1 MAKIRVYNL
10 AHELDMDSKE
20 VIELLNDLDI
30 DVSSHMSTITDET
43 AELVKGM
50 YAGDNTAAENEE
62 AHKEAVKAEAE
73 KSKEEAEKAAEAA
86 EQAESETEAEA
97 EAEEDEVEETEEDAV
112 EIETP
117 ITVKEFAEE
126 IGQAPNNLIVELMN
140 MGVMASVNQSLDEDT
155 LELLAEEIGV
165 KIKFKSEEEEKASLR
180 VGPEIEDKEE
190 DLEVRPPIVTV
201 MGHVDHGKTT
211 LLDVIRESRVAGSEA
226 GGITQHIGA
235 YQAEVDNKKITFI
248 DTPGHEAFTAM
259 RARGA
264 QITDIAI
271 LVVAADDGIMPQ
283 TEEAINHAKAAGIPI
298 IVAINKIDKA
308 NAQPER
314 VKQEL
319 TEYGLVPEDW
329 GGNTICVN
337 VSALQKQNIDELLEM
352 IILVSEMEE
361 LKANPNRLAEGIV
374 IEAELDKGRGPVATV
389 LVKNGTLKVGDPLL
403 AGLTSGRVR
412 AMFNEYGDSLDIA
425 GPSSAVEVLGFNEVP
440 DAGDFVQVLED
451 ERQARDVAS
460 DRQDE
465 KRQAELKSDAKV
477 SLDDLYKQI
486 QEGEVKEL
494 NIIIKADVQ
503 GSIEALKASLLRLG
517 TDEVTVNVIHT
528 GVGGVNETDVN
539 LASASNA
546 IIIGFNVRPD
556 NNALKAAEKEKVDI
570 RTYRVIYKALE
581 DIKDAM
587 AGLLDPELRE
597 EVTGRAEVRDTFKV
611 PDVGII
617 AGAYITDGHVNRNY
631 DARLIRDGVVIHE
644 GTISSLKRFENDVRE
659 VKSGYE
665 CGIGIE
671 NYNDIKVGDIIE
683 FYTYKE
689 IKRSL

>member
-20 VIELLNDLDI
+20 VIEILNDLDI
-30 DVSSHMSTITDET
+30 EVSSHMSTITDET

-50 YAGDNTAAENEE
+50 YAEDSTAEENEK
-62 AHKEAVKAEAE
+62 AHKEAIK
-73 KSKEEAEKAAEAA
+73 
-86 EQAESETEAEA
+86 AEA
-97 EAEEDEVEETEEDAV
+97 EAETAEEAETAVETETEIEAEADEDAV

-126 IGQAPNNLIVELMN
+126 VGEAPNNLIVELMN
-140 MGVMASVNQSLDEDT
+140 MGVMANVNQSLDEDT
-155 LELLAEEIGV
+155 LELLAEELGI
-165 KIKFKSEEEEKASLR
+165 KIKLKSEEEEKASLR

-190 DLEVRPPIVTV
+190 DLVVRPPIVTV

-337 VSALQKQNIDELLEM
+337 VSALQKQNIGELLEM

-389 LVKNGTLKVGDPLL
+389 LVKNGTLKVGDPIL

-412 AMFNEYGDSLDIA
+412 AMFNEYGDSLDEA
-425 GPSSAVEVLGFNEVP
+425 GPSAAVEVLGFNEVP
-440 DAGDFVQVLED
+440 AAGDFVQVLED

-460 DRQDE
+460 DRQAE
-465 KRQAELKSDAKV
+465 KRQAELRSDAKV

-517 TDEVTVNVIHT
+517 TEEVTVNVIHT

-556 NNALKAAEKEKVDI
+556 NNALRAAEKEKVDI

>member
-20 VIELLNDLDI
+20 VIEILNDLGI
-30 DVSSHMSTITDET
+30 EVSSHMSTITDET

-62 AHKEAVKAEAE
+62 AHQEAVKAEAE
-73 KSKEEAEKAAEAA
+73 SKAEEENAAVKSAVEAA
-86 EQAESETEAEA
+86 SNSEAEA
-97 EAEEDEVEETEEDAV
+97 EADSV
-112 EIETP
+112 EIEIP

-126 IGQAPNNLIVELMN
+126 IGEAPNNLIVELMN
-140 MGVMASVNQSLDEDT
+140 MGVMANVNQSLDEDT
-155 LELLAEEIGV
+155 LELLAEELGIN
-165 KIKFKSEEEEKASLR
+165 IKFKSEEEEASLR

-190 DLEVRPPIVTV
+190 DLIVRPPIVTV

-211 LLDVIRESRVAGSEA
+211 LLDSIRQSRVAGSEA

-264 QITDIAI
+264 KLTDIAI

-308 NAQPER
+308 NAQPDR

-337 VSALQKQNIDELLEM
+337 VSALQQQNIDELLEM

-361 LKANPNRLAEGIV
+361 LKANPNRLADGIV

-389 LVKNGTLKVGDPLL
+389 LVKNGTLKVGDPIL

-412 AMFNEYGDSLDIA
+412 AMFNEYGDSLAEA
-425 GPSSAVEVLGFNEVP
+425 GPSAAVEVLGFNAVP
-440 DAGDFVQVLED
+440 AAGDFVQVLDD

-460 DRQDE
+460 DRQD
-465 KRQAELKSDAKV
+465 KRRQSELKSDAKV
-477 SLDDLYKQI
+477 SLDDLYNQI

-503 GSIEALKASLLRLG
+503 GSIEALKASLIRLG

-556 NNALKAAEKEKVDI
+556 NKTIKLAEKEKVDI
-570 RTYRVIYKALE
+570 RTYRVIYKAIE
-581 DIKDAM
+581 DIKNAM
-587 AGLLDPELRE
+587 AGLLDPELKE

-631 DARLIRDGVVIHE
+631 DARLLRDGVVIHE

-689 IKRSL
+689 IKRTL

>member
-30 DVSSHMSTITDET
+30 EVSSHMSTITDET

-73 KSKEEAEKAAEAA
+73 SKEAEKNAAE
-86 EQAESETEAEA
+86 EAVEA
-97 EAEEDEVEETEEDAV
+97 DIEAEEEDDAV

-126 IGQAPNNLIVELMN
+126 IGEAPNNLIVELMN
-140 MGVMASVNQSLDEDT
+140 MGVMANVNQSLDEDT

-165 KIKFKSEEEEKASLR
+165 KIKFKSEEEETAQMR

-190 DLEVRPPIVTV
+190 DLKPRPPIVTV

-211 LLDVIRESRVAGSEA
+211 LLDVIRKSRVAGSEA

-235 YQAEVDNKKITFI
+235 YQAEVNDKLITFI

-264 QITDIAI
+264 QLTDIAI

-337 VSALQKQNIDELLEM
+337 VSALQEQNIDELLEM

-361 LKANPNRLAEGIV
+361 LKANPNRLAEGVV
-374 IEAELDKGRGPVATV
+374 IEAELDKGRGPVATI
-389 LVKNGTLKVGDPLL
+389 LVKNGTLKIGDPIL

-412 AMFNEYGDSLDIA
+412 AMFNEYGDSLDEA
-425 GPSSAVEVLGFNEVP
+425 GPAAAVEVLGFNEVP
-440 DAGDFVQVLED
+440 AAGDFVQALED
-451 ERQARDVAS
+451 ERMARDVAS
-460 DRQDE
+460 DRQAE
-465 KRQAELKSDAKV
+465 RRQAELQSDAKV

-556 NNALKAAEKEKVDI
+556 NNAIKAAEKEQVDI
-570 RTYRVIYKALE
+570 RTYRVIYKAIE

-597 EVTGRAEVRDTFKV
+597 QVTGRAEVRDTFKV

>member
-1 MAKIRVYNL
+1 
-10 AHELDMDSKE
+10 
-20 VIELLNDLDI
+20 
-30 DVSSHMSTITDET
+30 MSTITDET
-43 AELVKGM
+43 AELVKEM
-50 YAGDNTAAENEE
+50 YNSDTSPGAEETIEQEQTVEDAKPEAVEQDNSVQAAE
-62 AHKEAVKAEAE
+62 
-73 KSKEEAEKAAEAA
+73 
-86 EQAESETEAEA
+86 
-97 EAEEDEVEETEEDAV
+97 EVEAKEDII

-117 ITVKEFAEE
+117 ITVKEFAEK
-126 IGQAPNNLIVELMN
+126 IDKAPNSLIVDLMN
-140 MGVMASVNQSLDEDT
+140 LGVMANVNQNLDQDT
-155 LELLAEEIGV
+155 LELLAAEAEI
-165 KIKFKSEEEEKASLR
+165 KLKFKSAVSQTESQR
-180 VGPEIEDKEE
+180 VGPEITDKAE
-190 DLEVRPPIVTV
+190 DLKLRPPIVTV

-211 LLDVIRESRVAGSEA
+211 LLDVIRQSRVAGSEA

-235 YQAEVDNKKITFI
+235 YQAEVNNKKITFI

-329 GGNTICVN
+329 GGDTICVP
-337 VSALQKQNIDELLEM
+337 VSALQEQNIDELLEM
-352 IILVSEMEE
+352 VILVAEMEE
-361 LKANPNRLAEGIV
+361 LKANPDRLAEGIV
-374 IEAELDKGRGPVATV
+374 IEAELDKGRGPVATI
-389 LVKNGTLKVGDPLL
+389 LIKNGTLKVGDTLL
-403 AGLTSGRVR
+403 AGTTCGRVR
-412 AMFNEYGDSLDIA
+412 AMFNEYGENVNLA
-425 GPSSAVEVLGFNEVP
+425 GPAAAVEVLGFNDVP
-440 DAGDFVQVLED
+440 DAGNFVQVLED
-451 ERQARDVAS
+451 EKQARDIAAE
-460 DRQDE
+460 RQAK
-465 KRQAELKSDAKV
+465 KRQAELQQDAKV
-477 SLDDLYKQI
+477 SLEDLYKQI

-503 GSIEALKASLLRLG
+503 GSIEALKASLIRLG

-528 GVGGVNETDVN
+528 GVGAVNETDVN

-546 IIIGFNVRPD
+546 IIIGFSVRPD
-556 NNALKAAEKEKVDI
+556 NNALKVAEKEKVDI

-587 AGLLDPELRE
+587 AGLLDPELKE
-597 EVTGRAEVRDTFKV
+597 EVTGRAEVRATFKV

-617 AGAYITDGHVNRNY
+617 AGAYINDGHVNRNY
-631 DARLIRDGVVIHE
+631 EARLLRDGVVIHE
-644 GTISSLKRFENDVRE
+644 GKISSLKRFENDVKE
-659 VKSGYE
+659 VQSGYE

-671 NYNDIKVGDIIE
+671 NYNDIKEGDIIE
-683 FYTYKE
+683 FYTYRE

>member
-10 AHELDMDSKE
+10 AKELDMDSKK
-20 VIELLNDLDI
+20 LLDILHDLDI
-30 DVSSHMSTITDET
+30 EASSHMSTITDDT

-50 YAGDNTAAENEE
+50 YGEDHAGESGGKTEEIKEREEMEETAAEDSLSSEDIDLD
-62 AHKEAVKAEAE
+62 
-73 KSKEEAEKAAEAA
+73 
-86 EQAESETEAEA
+86 EQHSDF
-97 EAEEDEVEETEEDAV
+97 EDEDADFIEV
-112 EIETP
+112 ETP
-117 ITVKEFAEE
+117 ITVKEFAELADM
-126 IGQAPNNLIVELMN
+126 APNNLIVELMN
-140 MGVMASVNQSLDEDT
+140 MGVMANVNQTLDEET

-165 KIKFKSEEEEKASLR
+165 NVKFKTEEEELESKR
-180 VGPEIEDKEE
+180 VGPSIEDKEE
-190 DLEVRPPIVTV
+190 DLKTRPPIVTV

-211 LLDVIRESRVAGSEA
+211 LLDVIRKSRVAGSEA

-235 YQAEVDNKKITFI
+235 YQAEVDNKRITFI

-283 TEEAINHAKAAGIPI
+283 SVEAINHAKAAGIPI
-298 IVAINKIDKA
+298 IVAINKIDKP

-319 TEYGLVPEDW
+319 TEHGLVPEDW
-329 GGNTICVN
+329 GGNTICVP
-337 VSALQKQNIDELLEM
+337 VSALQEQNIDELLEM

-361 LKANPNRLAEGIV
+361 LRANPNRLAEGVV
-374 IEAELDKGRGPVATV
+374 IEGELDKGRGPVATV
-389 LVKNGTLKVGDPLL
+389 LVKNGTLNIGDTLL
-403 AGLTSGRVR
+403 AGLTSGRVK
-412 AMFNEYGDSLDIA
+412 AMFNEYGDTLEKA
-425 GPSSAVEVLGFNEVP
+425 GPSSAVEVLGFDDVP
-440 DAGDFVQVLED
+440 QAGDFVEVLED
-451 ERQARDVAS
+451 EKRARNVAS
-460 DRQDE
+460 ERQSQ
-465 KRQAELKSDAKV
+465 KRQQEIQQDAKV
-477 SLDDLYKQI
+477 SLEDLYKQI

-494 NIIIKADVQ
+494 NIILKADVQ
-503 GSIEALKASLLRLG
+503 GSIEALKAALMRLG

-528 GVGGVNETDVN
+528 GVGAVNETDVN

-556 NNALKAAEKEKVDI
+556 NNALRAADKEKVDI

-587 AGLLDPELRE
+587 AGLLEPELKE
-597 EVTGRAEVRDTFKV
+597 EVTGRAEVRATFKV

-659 VKSGYE
+659 VQSGYE

-671 NYNDIKVGDIIE
+671 NYNDIKEGDVIE

-689 IKRSL
+689 IKRTL

>member
-50 YAGDNTAAENEE
+50 YAGDNTAEENEE

-86 EQAESETEAEA
+86 EQVETEADAEA
-97 EAEEDEVEETEEDAV
+97 EAEEDAEAEAEEDAV

-412 AMFNEYGDSLDIA
+412 AMFNEYGDSLDVA

>member
-1 MAKIRVYNL
+1 MGKIRVYNL

-20 VIELLNDLDI
+20 IIDILNDLDI
-30 DVSSHMSTITDET
+30 EVSSHMSTITDET
-43 AELVKGM
+43 AELVKEM
-50 YAGDNTAAENEE
+50 YNSATSPGAEETIEQEQTVEDAKPEAVEQDDSVQAAE
-62 AHKEAVKAEAE
+62 
-73 KSKEEAEKAAEAA
+73 
-86 EQAESETEAEA
+86 
-97 EAEEDEVEETEEDAV
+97 EVEAKEDII

-117 ITVKEFAEE
+117 ITVKEFAEK
-126 IGQAPNNLIVELMN
+126 IDKAPNSLIVDLMN
-140 MGVMASVNQSLDEDT
+140 LGVMANVNQNLDQDT
-155 LELLAEEIGV
+155 LELLAAEAEI
-165 KIKFKSEEEEKASLR
+165 KLKFKSAVSQTESQR
-180 VGPEIEDKEE
+180 VGPEITDKAE
-190 DLEVRPPIVTV
+190 DLKLRPPIVTV

-211 LLDVIRESRVAGSEA
+211 LLDVIRQSRVAGSEA

-235 YQAEVDNKKITFI
+235 YQAEVNNKKITFI

-329 GGNTICVN
+329 GGDTICVP
-337 VSALQKQNIDELLEM
+337 VSALQEQNIDELLEM
-352 IILVSEMEE
+352 VILVAEMEE
-361 LKANPNRLAEGIV
+361 LKANPDRLAEGIV
-374 IEAELDKGRGPVATV
+374 IEAELDKGRGPVATI
-389 LVKNGTLKVGDPLL
+389 LIKNGTLKVGDTLL
-403 AGLTSGRVR
+403 AGTTCGRVR
-412 AMFNEYGDSLDIA
+412 AMFNEYGENVNLA
-425 GPSSAVEVLGFNEVP
+425 GPAAAVEVLGFNDVP
-440 DAGDFVQVLED
+440 DAGNFVQVLED
-451 ERQARDVAS
+451 EKQARDIAAE
-460 DRQDE
+460 RQAK
-465 KRQAELKSDAKV
+465 KRQAELQQDAKV
-477 SLDDLYKQI
+477 SLEDLYKQI

-503 GSIEALKASLLRLG
+503 GSIEALKASLIRLG

-528 GVGGVNETDVN
+528 GVGAVNETDVN

-546 IIIGFNVRPD
+546 IIIGFSVRPD
-556 NNALKAAEKEKVDI
+556 NNALKVAEKEKVDI

-587 AGLLDPELRE
+587 AGLLDPELKE
-597 EVTGRAEVRDTFKV
+597 EVTGRAEVRATFKV

-617 AGAYITDGHVNRNY
+617 AGAYINDGHVNRNY
-631 DARLIRDGVVIHE
+631 EARLLRDGVVIHE
-644 GTISSLKRFENDVRE
+644 GKISSLKRFENDVKE
-659 VKSGYE
+659 VQSGYE

-671 NYNDIKVGDIIE
+671 NYNDIKEGDIIE
-683 FYTYKE
+683 FYTYRE

>member
-1 MAKIRVYNL
+1 MGKIRVYSL
-10 AHELDMDSKE
+10 AKELDIDNK
-20 VIELLNDLDI
+20 ELLDILHDLDI
-30 DVSSHMSTITDET
+30 EVSSHMSTITDET

-50 YAGDNTAAENEE
+50 YEDEEDSAVDTDQEESSAEKEELSSEDIDLDEQGAAE
-62 AHKEAVKAEAE
+62 
-73 KSKEEAEKAAEAA
+73 
-86 EQAESETEAEA
+86 EQ
-97 EAEEDEVEETEEDAV
+97 EDASDLV
-112 EIETP
+112 EIEMP

-126 IGQAPNNLIVELMN
+126 IDKAPNNIIVELMN
-140 MGVMASVNQSLDEDT
+140 LGVMANVNQSLDEET
-155 LELLAEEIGV
+155 IELLADELGIN
-165 KIKFKSEEEEKASLR
+165 IKFKSEEEEIKSMR
-180 VGPEIEDKEE
+180 IGPHIEDKEE
-190 DLEVRPPIVTV
+190 DLQTRPPIVTV

-211 LLDVIRESRVAGSEA
+211 LLDVIRKSRVAGSEA

-235 YQAEVDNKKITFI
+235 YQAEVNDKKITFI

-283 TEEAINHAKAAGIPI
+283 SIEAINHAKAAGIPI
-298 IVAINKIDKA
+298 IVAINKIDKV

-319 TEYGLVPEDW
+319 TEHGLVPEDW
-329 GGNTICVN
+329 GGNTICVP
-337 VSALQKQNIDELLEM
+337 VSALQEQNIDELLEM

-374 IEAELDKGRGPVATV
+374 IEGELDKGRGPVATV
-389 LVKNGTLKVGDPLL
+389 LIKNGTLKIGDYIL
-403 AGLTSGRVR
+403 AGLTCGRVK
-412 AMFNEYGDSLDIA
+412 AMFDEYGDTINEA
-425 GPSSAVEVLGFNEVP
+425 GPSSAVEVLGFDDVP
-440 DAGDFVQVLED
+440 AAGDFVEVVED
-451 ERQARDVAS
+451 EKKAKSAASERQS
-460 DRQDE
+460 Q
-465 KRQAELKSDAKV
+465 KRQKEIQQDAKV
-477 SLDDLYKQI
+477 SLEDLYKQI

-494 NIIIKADVQ
+494 NIILKADVQ
-503 GSIEALKASLLRLG
+503 GSIEALQAALLRLG

-528 GVGGVNETDVN
+528 GVGAVNETDVN

-556 NNALKAAEKEKVDI
+556 NNAMRAADKEKVDI

-587 AGLLDPELRE
+587 AGLLDPELKE
-597 EVTGRAEVRDTFKV
+597 IVTGRAEVRATFKV

-617 AGAYITDGHVNRNY
+617 AGAYVTDGHVNRNY

-659 VKSGYE
+659 VQSGYE

-671 NYNDIKVGDIIE
+671 NYNDIKEGDVIE

>member
-1 MAKIRVYNL
+1 MGKIRVYNL
-10 AHELDMDSKE
+10 AKELDMDSKE
-20 VIELLNDLDI
+20 ILDILHDLDI
-30 DVSSHMSTITDET
+30 EVSSHMSTITDDT

-50 YAGDNTAAENEE
+50 YADEEDSDSAAKTEE
-62 AHKEAVKAEAE
+62 SSAE
-73 KSKEEAEKAAEAA
+73 KEEISSKDIDLDEQGTIEEQEDT
-86 EQAESETEAEA
+86 SEFI
-97 EAEEDEVEETEEDAV
+97 

-117 ITVKEFAEE
+117 ITVKEFAEK
-126 IGQAPNNLIVELMN
+126 IDQAANDIIVELMN
-140 MGVMASVNQSLDEDT
+140 LGVMANVNQSLDEET
-155 LELLAEEIGV
+155 LDLLADELGIN
-165 KIKFKSEEEEKASLR
+165 IKFKSEEEEIKSLR
-180 VGPEIEDKEE
+180 IGPHIEDKEE
-190 DLEVRPPIVTV
+190 DLETRPPIVTV

-211 LLDVIRESRVAGSEA
+211 LLDVIRKSRVAGSEA

-235 YQAEVDNKKITFI
+235 YQAEVNDKKITFI

-264 QITDIAI
+264 QLTDIAI

-283 TEEAINHAKAAGIPI
+283 SVEAINHAKAAGIPI
-298 IVAINKIDKA
+298 IVAINKIDKV

-319 TEYGLVPEDW
+319 TEHGLVPEDW
-329 GGNTICVN
+329 GGNTICVP
-337 VSALQKQNIDELLEM
+337 VSALQEQNIDELLEM

-361 LKANPNRLAEGIV
+361 LRANPNRLAEGLI
-374 IEAELDKGRGPVATV
+374 IEGELDKGRGPVATV
-389 LVKNGTLKVGDPLL
+389 LIKNGTLKIGDYIL
-403 AGLTSGRVR
+403 AGLTSGRVK
-412 AMFNEYGDSLDIA
+412 AMFNEYGDTLKEA
-425 GPSSAVEVLGFNEVP
+425 GPSSAVEVLGFDDVP
-440 DAGDFVQVLED
+440 EAGDFVEVVED
-451 ERQARDVAS
+451 EKKAKSAASERQA
-460 DRQDE
+460 Q
-465 KRQAELKSDAKV
+465 KRQQEIQQDAKV
-477 SLDDLYKQI
+477 SLEDLYKQI

-494 NIIIKADVQ
+494 NIILKADVQ
-503 GSIEALKASLLRLG
+503 GSIEALKAALLRLG

-528 GVGGVNETDVN
+528 GVGAVNETDVN

-556 NNALKAAEKEKVDI
+556 NNAMKAADKEKVDI

-587 AGLLDPELRE
+587 AGLLDPELKE
-597 EVTGRAEVRDTFKV
+597 IVTGRAEVRATFKV

-617 AGAYITDGHVNRNY
+617 AGAYVTDGHVNRNY

-659 VKSGYE
+659 VQSGYE

-671 NYNDIKVGDIIE
+671 NYNDIKENDVIE

>member
-1 MAKIRVYNL
+1 MGKIRIYNL
-10 AHELDMDSKE
+10 AKELDKDSKE
-20 VIELLNDLDI
+20 LLDI
-30 DVSSHMSTITDET
+30 LDDLGIEVSSHMSTITDET
-43 AELVKGM
+43 AELVKAM
-50 YAGDNTAAENEE
+50 YKEDDETAVEE
-62 AHKEAVKAEAE
+62 IT
-73 KSKEEAEKAAEAA
+73 
-86 EQAESETEAEA
+86 ETETET
-97 EAEEDEVEETEEDAV
+97 AEEIKETENAEESDTEEVEVLDAV

-117 ITVKEFAEE
+117 ITVKEFAEK
-126 IGQAPNNLIVELMN
+126 IDKQANNIIVELMN
-140 MGVMASVNQSLDEDT
+140 LGVMANVNQNLDEET
-155 LELLAEEIGV
+155 LELLADELGI
-165 KIKFKSEEEEKASLR
+165 KIKLMSEEEEIKSMR
-180 VGPEIEDKEE
+180 IGPEIEDKAE
-190 DLEVRPPIVTV
+190 DLEARPPIVTV

-211 LLDVIRESRVAGSEA
+211 LLDVIRKSRVAVAGSEA

-235 YQAEVDNKKITFI
+235 YQAEIDDKKITFI

-264 QITDIAI
+264 QLTDIAI

-298 IVAINKIDKA
+298 IVAINKIDKV

-337 VSALQKQNIDELLEM
+337 VSALQETNIDELLEM

-361 LKANPNRLAEGIV
+361 LKANPKRLAEGVV

-389 LVKNGTLKVGDPLL
+389 LVKNGTLQVGETLL
-403 AGLTSGRVR
+403 AGLTCGRVR
-412 AMFNEYGDSLDIA
+412 AMFDEFGENIEKA
-425 GPSSAVEVLGFNEVP
+425 GPSTAVEVLGLNDVP
-440 DAGDFVQVLED
+440 NAGDFVQVLED
-451 ERQARDVAS
+451 EKKAKNVAAERQA
-460 DRQDE
+460 E
-465 KRQAELKSDAKV
+465 KRQQEIKQDAKV
-477 SLDDLYKQI
+477 SLEDLYKQI

-503 GSIEALKASLLRLG
+503 GSIEALRASLLRLG

-556 NNALKAAEKEKVDI
+556 NNALKVAEKEQVDI

-597 EVTGRAEVRDTFKV
+597 EVTGRAEVRATFKV
-611 PDVGII
+611 PDIGII
-617 AGAYITDGHVNRNY
+617 AGAYVTDGHVNRNY

-644 GTISSLKRFENDVRE
+644 GTVSSLKRFENDVRE
-659 VKSGYE
+659 VKEGYE

-671 NYNDIKVGDIIE
+671 NYNDIKEGDIIE
-683 FYTYKE
+683 FYTYRE

>member
-1 MAKIRVYNL
+1 
-10 AHELDMDSKE
+10 
-20 VIELLNDLDI
+20 
-30 DVSSHMSTITDET
+30 
-43 AELVKGM
+43 
-50 YAGDNTAAENEE
+50 
-62 AHKEAVKAEAE
+62 
-73 KSKEEAEKAAEAA
+73 
-86 EQAESETEAEA
+86 
-97 EAEEDEVEETEEDAV
+97 
-112 EIETP
+112 
-117 ITVKEFAEE
+117 
-126 IGQAPNNLIVELMN
+126 
-140 MGVMASVNQSLDEDT
+140 
-155 LELLAEEIGV
+155 
-165 KIKFKSEEEEKASLR
+165 
-180 VGPEIEDKEE
+180 
-190 DLEVRPPIVTV
+190 
-201 MGHVDHGKTT
+201 
-211 LLDVIRESRVAGSEA
+211 
-226 GGITQHIGA
+226 HIGA
-235 YQAEVDNKKITFI
+235 YQAEVNGKLITFI

-264 QITDIAI
+264 QLTDIAI

-337 VSALQKQNIDELLEM
+337 VSALQEQNIDELLEM

-361 LKANPNRLAEGIV
+361 LKANPDRLAEGIV
-374 IEAELDKGRGPVATV
+374 IEAELDKGRGPVAAI
-389 LVKNGTLKVGDPLL
+389 LVKNGTLKIGDPVL

-412 AMFNEYGDSLDIA
+412 AMFNEYGDSLDEA
-425 GPSSAVEVLGFNEVP
+425 GPAAAVEVLGFNNVP
-440 DAGDFVQVLED
+440 AAGDFVQVLED

-460 DRQDE
+460 DRQAE
-465 KRQAELKSDAKV
+465 RRQSELQSDAKV

-556 NNALKAAEKEKVDI
+556 NNAIKAAEKEKVDI
-570 RTYRVIYKALE
+570 RNYRVIYKAIE

-597 EVTGRAEVRDTFKV
+597 QVTG
-611 PDVGII
+611 
-617 AGAYITDGHVNRNY
+617 
-631 DARLIRDGVVIHE
+631 
-644 GTISSLKRFENDVRE
+644 
-659 VKSGYE
+659 
-665 CGIGIE
+665 
-671 NYNDIKVGDIIE
+671 
-683 FYTYKE
+683 
-689 IKRSL
+689 

>member
-30 DVSSHMSTITDET
+30 EVSSHMSTITDET
-43 AELVKGM
+43 ADLVKGM

-62 AHKEAVKAEAE
+62 AKQEAIKAEAE
-73 KSKEEAEKAAEAA
+73 SKEDEEQAEREA
-86 EQAESETEAEA
+86 EQAEQAAAESDIEAEA
-97 EAEEDEVEETEEDAV
+97 EVDAV

-117 ITVKEFAEE
+117 ITVKEFAEA
-126 IGQAPNNLIVELMN
+126 IDQAPNNLIVELMN
-140 MGVMASVNQSLDEDT
+140 MGVMANVNQSLDEDT
-155 LELLAEEIGV
+155 LELLAEELGI
-165 KIKFKSEEEEKASLR
+165 KIKFKSEEEETASLR
-180 VGPEIEDKEE
+180 VGPEIEDKDE
-190 DLEVRPPIVTV
+190 DLEFRPPIVTV

-211 LLDVIRESRVAGSEA
+211 LLDSIREIRVGVAGTEA

-235 YQAEVDNKKITFI
+235 YQTEVNNKKITFI

-264 QITDIAI
+264 QLTDIAI

-361 LKANPNRLAEGIV
+361 LKANPNRLADGVV

-389 LVKNGTLKVGDPLL
+389 LVKNGTLKVGDPIL

-412 AMFNEYGDSLDIA
+412 AMFNEYGDSLDKA
-425 GPSSAVEVLGFNEVP
+425 GPSAAVEVLGFNEVP
-440 DAGDFVQVLED
+440 AAGDFVQVLED

-465 KRQAELKSDAKV
+465 KRQSELKSDAKV

-503 GSIEALKASLLRLG
+503 GSIEALKASLIRLG

-556 NNALKAAEKEKVDI
+556 NKTIKFAEKEKVDI
-570 RTYRVIYKALE
+570 RTYRVIYKAIE
-581 DIKDAM
+581 DIKNAM

-597 EVTGRAEVRDTFKV
+597 QVTGRAEVRDTFKV

-671 NYNDIKVGDIIE
+671 NYNDLKVGDIIE

>member
-20 VIELLNDLDI
+20 VIEILNDLDI
-30 DVSSHMSTITDET
+30 EVSSHMSTITEET
-43 AELVKGM
+43 AELVKDI
-50 YAGDNTAAENEE
+50 YNED
-62 AHKEAVKAEAE
+62 KE
-73 KSKEEAEKAAEAA
+73 S
-86 EQAESETEAEA
+86 EAEA
-97 EAEEDEVEETEEDAV
+97 VADKSESKEKEEKTEEESDKTESSLEAEESEEDSI

-126 IGQAPNNLIVELMN
+126 IDKAPNNLIVELMD
-140 MGVMASVNQSLDEDT
+140 MGVMANVNQSLDEDT
-155 LELLAEEIGV
+155 LELLADKLEVNIS
-165 KIKFKSEEEEKASLR
+165 FKSEEEEKSEMK

-190 DLEVRPPIVTV
+190 DLELRPPIVTV

-235 YQAEVDNKKITFI
+235 YQAKVDENLITFI

-319 TEYGLVPEDW
+319 TEYGLVPEEW
-329 GGNTICVN
+329 GGNTICVE
-337 VSALQKQNIDELLEM
+337 VSALQEQNIDELLEM

-412 AMFNEYGDSLDIA
+412 AMFNEYGESVEEV
-425 GPSSAVEVLGFNEVP
+425 GPSSAVEVLGFNDVP
-440 DAGDFVQVLED
+440 KAGDFVETLRD
-451 ERQARDVAS
+451 EKKARNVAEE
-460 DRQDE
+460 RQDE
-465 KRQAELKSDAKV
+465 KRQEELQDDAKV
-477 SLDDLYKQI
+477 SLEDLYNQI

-503 GSIEALKASLLRLG
+503 GSIEALKASLLQLG

-556 NNALKAAEKEKVDI
+556 NKTIKAAEKESVDI

-587 AGLLDPELRE
+587 AGLLEPEYKE

-631 DARLIRDGVVIHE
+631 KARLIRDGVVIHE
-644 GTISSLKRFENDVRE
+644 GDISSLKRFENDVRE

-665 CGIGIE
+665 CGIGIN
-671 NYNDIKVGDIIE
+671 NYNNIEIGDIIE

-689 IKRSL
+689 IQRSL